1 MNEERMQILKML
13 QEGKITVDEA
23 AKLIEAV
30 DHKLSEDVNATVN
43 TPVNPAI
50 AEDVKRVAPVITVTN
65 QTPVASPV
73 EARGPSPIVLRW
85 SLLTFLFSNLEGA
98 QIDGGLYQNAKI
110 LCSNLNTANLRGGD
124 FEDAWLLCTNL
135 ESANFEG
142 ANLRGARIFASN
154 LDHADFRGA
163 DLQDA
168 VILCA
173 NLDHA
178 DFRNAD
184 LRGKSFVGVNLAGFK
199 SKEPVSTVTL
209 ET

>member
-23 AKLIEAV
+23 AKLIEAI
-30 DHKLSEDVNATVN
+30 DHKLSEDVNAT
-43 TPVNPAI
+43 I
-50 AEDVKRVAPVITVTN
+50 AEDVKRVEPVITVTN

-73 EARGPSPIVLRW
+73 EARGPSPLALRW

-98 QIDGGLYQNAKI
+98 QIDGGLYQDAKI
-110 LCSNLNTANLRGGD
+110 LCSNLHDAHLRGGN

-154 LDHADFRGA
+154 LNHADFRGA

-168 VILCA
+168 IILCA

-199 SKEPVSTVTL
+199 SKEPVSIVTL
-209 ET
+209 ES

>member
-23 AKLIEAV
+23 AKLIEAI
-30 DHKLSEDVNATVN
+30 DHKLSDGVDAASAEPMIEVINQA
-43 TPVNPAI
+43 PA
-50 AEDVKRVAPVITVTN
+50 P
-65 QTPVASPV
+65 SPV
-73 EARGPSPIVLRW
+73 ERQGPAPLALRW
-85 SLLTFLFSNLEGA
+85 SMLTFLFSNLEGA

-110 LCSNLNTANLRGGD
+110 LCSNLNTANLRGGN

-135 ESANFEG
+135 DSANFEG

-168 VILCA
+168 IILCA

-178 DFRNAD
+178 DFRNSD
-184 LRGKSFVGVNLAGFK
+184 LRGKSFIGVNLAGFK
-199 SKEPVSTVTL
+199 SKEAVHTITL
-209 ET
+209 KT

>member
-13 QEGKITVDEA
+13 QDGKITVDEA
-23 AKLIEAV
+23 AKLIEAI
-30 DHKLSEDVNATVN
+30 DHKLSEDVNATLNV
-43 TPVNPAI
+43 PI
-50 AEDVKRVAPVITVTN
+50 AEDVKRVEPVITVTN
-65 QTPVASPV
+65 QAPAASPA
-73 EARGPSPIVLRW
+73 EARGPSPLALRW

-110 LCSNLNTANLRGGD
+110 LCSNLNTANLRGGN

-199 SKEPVSTVTL
+199 SQDAVQTITL
-209 ET
+209 KT

>member
-23 AKLIEAV
+23 AKLIEAI
-30 DHKLSEDVNATVN
+30 DHKLSEDVNATIN
-43 TPVNPAI
+43 ATI
-50 AEDVKRVAPVITVTN
+50 AEDVKRVEPVITVTN
-65 QTPVASPV
+65 QAPVASPG
-73 EARGPSPIVLRW
+73 EARGPSPMALRW

-110 LCSNLNTANLRGGD
+110 LCSNLNTANLRGGN

-199 SKEPVSTVTL
+199 SKEPVSIVTL